1 MIRILIT
8 GPESSGKT
16 TLAQALAQE
25 LAGTYHAEYA
35 RTYLEQRGGAY
46 EREDLDTMLREQTD
60 QRTRQLGKT
69 NIFDTSALTYY
80 QWSLVKYG
88 KVSHYISEQMAKTRC
103 DFALLCVP
111 DLPWAPDPLRE
122 SPDYVE
128 RMNLFCTSAGLLL
141 QQQQRFGI
149 IQGTDRLALALQTL
163 QLAKITRA

>member
-1 MIRILIT
+1 MTSILIT

-25 LAGTYHAEYA
+25 LSGTYHAEYA
-35 RTYLEQRGGAY
+35 RVYLEQRGGAY
-46 EREDLDTMLREQTD
+46 EREELDTMLRRQTD
-60 QRTRQLGKT
+60 QRTGQLGKT
-69 NIFDTSALTYY
+69 NIFDTGPLTYY
-80 QWSLVKYG
+80 QWSLIKYG
-88 KVSHYISEQMAKTRC
+88 KVSSYLSEQFAQMRC

-111 DLPWAPDPLRE
+111 DLPWEPDPLRE
-122 SPDYVE
+122 SPDYAE

-163 QLAKITRA
+163 QLARIIP